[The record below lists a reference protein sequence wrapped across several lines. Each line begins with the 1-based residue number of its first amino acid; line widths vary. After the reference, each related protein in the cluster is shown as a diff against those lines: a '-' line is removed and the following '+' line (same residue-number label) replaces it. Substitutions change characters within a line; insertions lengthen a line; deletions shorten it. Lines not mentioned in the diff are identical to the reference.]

1 MQITTGSLNMFR
13 KPKHNKN
20 REIKA
25 AMANVTGRSNGHDSK
40 HFNKHFFYVLLACL
54 LALFTAQ
61 GLWAASIT
69 ITWDRNQEPDIAGY
83 KVYWGTASG
92 SYSDSATIND
102 TATDPPTATYT
113 IDGLDVGTTY
123 YFAIKA
129 FDLAGQ
135 ESIYSDEASIDIP
148 GEGPGGEVSWDDW
161 YETQDMVEIG
171 EVSVRHQ
178 WKTVQLSGLRQFQHP
193 VVIAGPPTRNGSH
206 PCVVRIRNVT
216 SNSFEIRLQEWLYL
230 DETHKYENVSWMVV
244 EAGTHVM
251 PDGSIWQAGTFSLD
265 GTLKWKSVTFE
276 DSFNDTPV
284 VFTSSQ
290 TFNGPDT
297 LTVREKNISASGF
310 SAAIQEEEA
319 RKNSGHATETIGYL
333 AVSTTTEL
341 ALHQILCKNIFV
353 TVASGYDTKVAVE
366 EEKSKDSETN
376 HINETVGVLF
386 LNDQVFANMQ
396 TFNGS
401 DTASMRRK

>member
-1 MQITTGSLNMFR
+1 MPFAQKYCDNSRM
-13 KPKHNKN
+13 
-20 REIKA
+20 EII
-25 AMANVTGRSNGHDSK
+25 GRWFHATRAEGHRK
-40 HFNKHFFYVLLACL
+40 HFRIYFLNLAFSFMML
-54 LALFTAQ
+54 FLAAQ
-61 GLWAASIT
+61 VVSAASIT

-102 TATDPPTATYT
+102 TATDPPTTAYN

-135 ESIYSDEASIDIP
+135 ESIYSDEVSIDIP
-148 GEGPGGEVSWDDW
+148 GGDDPGEEVSWDEW
-161 YETQDMVEIG
+161 YETQEIVEIG
-171 EVSVRHQ
+171 EVSVKHQ
-178 WKTVQLSGLRQFQHP
+178 WKTVQLSDLRNFQHP
-193 VVIAGPPTRNGSH
+193 VVIAGPPTRNGSQ
-206 PCVVRIRNVT
+206 PCIVRIRNVT
-216 SNSFEIRLQEWLYL
+216 PNSFEIRLQEWLYL

-244 EAGTHVM
+244 EAGTHIM

-265 GTLKWKSVTFE
+265 GTLSWKNVAFT
-276 DSFNDTPV
+276 DSFNDMPV

-290 TFNGPDT
+290 TFNETDT
-297 LTVREKNISASGF
+297 FTVRKKNISAAGF
-310 SAAIQEEEA
+310 STAIQEEEA
-319 RKNSGHATETIGYL
+319 RKTNGHAQETIGYL
-333 AVSTTTEL
+333 AVSSTTDL
-341 ALHQILCKNIFV
+341 ALYQILCKNKFV
-353 TVASGYDTKVAVE
+353 TVADGFDTQVAVE

-376 HINETVGVLF
+376 HVKETIGVLF
-386 LNDQVFANMQ
+386 LNGQVFANMQ